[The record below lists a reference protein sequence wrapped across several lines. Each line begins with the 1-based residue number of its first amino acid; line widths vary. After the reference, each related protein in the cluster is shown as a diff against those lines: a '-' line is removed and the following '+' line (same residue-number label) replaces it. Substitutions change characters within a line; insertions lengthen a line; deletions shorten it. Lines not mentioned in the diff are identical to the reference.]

1 MIASVRGV
9 VDAVTAQD
17 TVINV
22 GGVGLRMMATPTTL
36 STLTLGRES
45 TLVTSLIVR
54 EDSMTLYGFAD
65 DDERE
70 VFDILITLSG
80 IGPRLGLAVLS
91 VLTPDAIRRAVSS
104 KDEATLTRVPGIG
117 KKSAQRMILEL
128 GTRLGP
134 SRGSIDSSPP
144 ATGSAEVIDALMG
157 LGWNERDAAA
167 AVEAVTAQHGSLPM
181 ADMLRRALQT
191 LGAR

>member
-91 VLTPDAIRRAVSS
+91 VLTPDAICRAVSS
-104 KDEATLTRVPGIG
+104 KVLAPHVAPLIHPLPQRAVPRSLMHLWDSAGTSAMPPLRSKRLPPNTARSQWLTCF
-117 KKSAQRMILEL
+117 
-128 GTRLGP
+128 
-134 SRGSIDSSPP
+134 
-144 ATGSAEVIDALMG
+144 
-157 LGWNERDAAA
+157 AA
-167 AVEAVTAQHGSLPM
+167 HFKL
-181 ADMLRRALQT
+181 
-191 LGAR
+191 